1 MRTLSDL
8 RDPFGLLLAVA
19 AAVTLLAFQE
29 GPLVAFVAAVSVLAV
44 RAAARFVAD
53 RLLPPPSAR
62 QPAPPPAAPTTPAGR
77 PWYYPLTR
85 RESEV
90 ALLLSEG
97 LTHREIGERLHS
109 DRTVD
114 GHLTERG
121 VDAHVQNIM
130 NKLNL
135 NRGPQ
140 VSAWVAERR
149 PRDLATKT

>member
-1 MRTLSDL
+1 M
-8 RDPFGLLLAVA
+8 G
-19 AAVTLLAFQE
+19 
-29 GPLVAFVAAVSVLAV
+29 G
-44 RAAARFVAD
+44 
-53 RLLPPPSAR
+53 
-62 QPAPPPAAPTTPAGR
+62 
-77 PWYYPLTR
+77 
-85 RESEV
+85 
-90 ALLLSEG
+90 G
-97 LTHREIGERLHS
+97 LTHLEIGEAHS

-149 PRDLATKT
+149 PRDLVTKT